1 MWAIF
6 RVEWE
11 MVHKI
16 YDKDPVPTH
25 ALPLTPSRPP
35 RPLTLRRS
43 PRGVQSS
50 LPLAA
55 VDDDEEGEEMAP
67 LNA

>member
-1 MWAIF
+1 M
-6 RVEWE
+6 
-11 MVHKI
+11 
-16 YDKDPVPTH
+16 PSPSPQPS
-25 ALPLTPSRPP
+25 PLA
-35 RPLTLRRS
+35 LTLRLS
-43 PRGVQSS
+43 LRGVQSS